1 MIKKGTVKKTKNQVV
16 ITIPEYKTHVKK
28 STDKYL
34 KVNGQSLYSGMNH
47 FTRNKVIKEMKN
59 SIIESLPEDNNTKA
73 ILNSIKDLVPCRVS
87 LEIHNVP
94 NYQTVKY
101 MRKKGEFTGGI
112 VDPKTVYNPTF
123 DVDNQW
129 IWIKC
134 FTDVIA
140 KDLDLIIDDTVKYI
154 PINGE
159 IQYIPINNFNNR
171 KLVFKIERI
180 IKGGLLSKFKR
191 FYGKYF

>member
-1 MIKKGTVKKTKNQVV
+1 MKEIKVKEGAIWKTTNSVI
-16 ITIPEYKTHVKK
+16 ITIPEYATHVKQSSK
-28 STDKYL
+28 KYI
-34 KVNGQSLYSGMNH
+34 KVNGQTLYSGMNH
-47 FTRNKVIKEMKN
+47 HTRNKVVREMKD
-59 SIIESLPEDNNTKA
+59 SIINALPYDMEDLSEYIPFKIN
-73 ILNSIKDLVPCRVS
+73 

-101 MRKKGEFTGGI
+101 MSKKGEFSFKG
-112 VDPKTVYNPTF
+112 VDPTVEYEPTF

-140 KDLDLIIDDTVKYI
+140 KDLNLIVDDTVKYI

-159 IQYIPINNFNNR
+159 IEYVPIDKLEDR
-171 KLVFKIERI
+171 KLVFTIERI
-180 IKGGLLSKFKR
+180 TDVNKLDNLEK
-191 FYGKYF
+191 FYGKY